1 MAAPLSKLVKKSQE
15 FLWEEEQETAFR
27 NLKEAITSQPVLT
40 LYDPARRH
48 EVHTDAS
55 SKTIAGVLLQ
65 EEDEGLRPVF
75 YYSRLCSDAASRYSS
90 YALEVLAITESLER
104 FRIYLFGS

>member
-1 MAAPLSKLVKKSQE
+1 MHQQLWNAAKRCITGFFRKFVKEYSIMAAPLSKLLKKSQE

-27 NLKEAITSQPVLT
+27 NLKEAIASQPVLT

-55 SKTIAGVLLQ
+55 SK
-65 EEDEGLRPVF
+65 
-75 YYSRLCSDAASRYSS
+75 RY
-90 YALEVLAITESLER
+90 L
-104 FRIYLFGS
+104 